1 LPADALEIG
10 VPSWRPRRPQVSF
23 QSRSIAGVLV
33 LPAATSVAIGRVD
46 ALIVFGYLVATILL
60 GVWLG
65 HGQKTNRDYFLGGHR
80 LPTWS
85 LLLSIVA
92 TETSTVT
99 FLSVPG
105 LSYLKD
111 AAHPNPNFTFL
122 QIAFGY
128 IVGRIAIVLFLLPGY
143 FRGEMLSGYQV
154 LEQRFGLTTRRL
166 ASLVF
171 LVTRNLADGLR
182 LFLSAWA
189 LNIAIGLDILQC
201 IVAMTIVTA
210 IYCCAGG
217 VRSVVWNDC
226 IQFAVYM
233 AGAIATVWVIIHL
246 LAGEWGQI
254 VDFGRSTQRWQLFD
268 FDPSLT
274 KPTVTF
280 WSGLFGGAFLTLAT
294 HGADQMI
301 VQRYLCAKD
310 RKSAS
315 WALVLSGFIVLGQ
328 FALFLLIGV
337 ALACFYS
344 TQESGGAP
352 LKGDEAFMTFVVH
365 HMGTGLTG
373 LILAAVLAA
382 TMSNLA
388 SSFNS
393 SASSF
398 MSDWLQR
405 WRPAMED
412 RKSLRVARLLTL
424 LSAAL
429 HAVVAIVAFKMEL
442 TDSTVK
448 LVLAIAGFSTG
459 QLLGLYGLELIAPKT
474 REAVAIAAFFVG
486 VAVTCGVA
494 IGTPLSTWWYTL
506 VGSTTIV
513 VVGLLLGAF
522 FPRPRDA
529 VQQS

>member
-1 LPADALEIG
+1 VFE
-10 VPSWRPRRPQVSF
+10 
-23 QSRSIAGVLV
+23 
-33 LPAATSVAIGRVD
+33 LPAATSVAIAPLD
-46 ALIVFGYLVATILL
+46 AFIVVAYLVATILL
-60 GVWLG
+60 GIWLG
-65 HGQKTNRDYFLGGHR
+65 RGQKNNRDYFLAGHQ

-105 LSYLKD
+105 LSYVKD
-111 AAHPNPNFTFL
+111 GNFTFL
-122 QIAFGY
+122 QIALGY
-128 IVGRIAIVLFLLPGY
+128 IVGRLAIIVFLLPGY
-143 FRGEMLSGYQV
+143 FRGEMLSAYQV
-154 LEQRFGLTTRRL
+154 LEQRFGLATRRL

-189 LNIAIGLDILQC
+189 LNIAIGLDFLPC
-201 IVAMTIVTA
+201 IIIMTIVTA
-210 IYCCAGG
+210 IYSCAGG

-233 AGAIATVWVIIHL
+233 AGAIATVWVILSL
-246 LAGEWGQI
+246 LSGGWGQL
-254 VDFGRSTQRWQLFD
+254 VEFGGATDRWRLVD

-280 WSGLFGGAFLTLAT
+280 WSGLIGGAFLSLAT

-315 WALVLSGFIVLGQ
+315 WALGLSGFIVFAQ

-337 ALACFYS
+337 ALACVYS
-344 TQESGGAP
+344 TLEPAAAP
-352 LKGDEAFMTFVVH
+352 GKGDEAFMTFVVN
-365 HMGTGLTG
+365 HMGAGLTG

-382 TMSNLA
+382 TMSNLS

-393 SASSF
+393 SASAF
-398 MSDWLQR
+398 MSDWLGR
-405 WRPAMED
+405 WLPGMSD
-412 RKSLRVARLLTL
+412 QKSLLLARILTL
-424 LSAAL
+424 VSAVI
-429 HAVVAIVAFKMEL
+429 HAAVAIVAYKM
-442 TDSTVK
+442 DRSGATVT
-448 LVLAIAGFSTG
+448 LVLKIAGFSTG
-459 QLLGLYGLELIAPKT
+459 LLLGLYGLGLIAPRT
-474 REAVAIAAFFVG
+474 REAVAIVAFFVG
-486 VAVTCGVA
+486 TAFTCWVAFR
-494 IGTPLSTWWYTL
+494 TPLSGWWYTL

-513 VVGLLLGAF
+513 LVGLVLGVF
-522 FPRPRDA
+522 FPRPQVESA
-529 VQQS
+529 KS